1 MDRAK
6 VWLIIRREYLESVRK
21 KSFLFG
27 LVATPLIF
35 VTVMFV
41 PILATGLLADG
52 EVRLAVLDATG
63 VYGEK
68 LREALEGEDPA
79 AEGFRPTVTMW
90 NAKGGPDASEL
101 DDAVAR
107 GELSGWILLPADF
120 EQTGALELHAQSVL
134 DIAALE
140 AVESRATSM
149 LSEKKAADLGLG
161 TEQVRQLLR
170 RAELKV
176 FRAGDGAKETDPEQ
190 LYLRAVVLVM
200 MLFFALLPTG
210 QILMRSVIEEK
221 TNRVVEVLVSSVTPR
236 EIMVGK
242 ILGLGAVGLTL
253 IGAWAAAGGLL
264 ALQTGRATLPIG
276 AAELGVFL
284 LYFFP
289 GYFLY
294 AALLGA
300 VGSVCSSERDAQPF
314 LTPISLL
321 LILPVMAGFAI
332 AQNPDHIAARLLSF
346 VPLITPSL
354 MVFRYTIQPPPA
366 WEIAATWLAL
376 VASTV
381 LMFWIAARVFRTG
394 ILMVGKRPTLPEIA
408 RWVWAR

>member
-1 MDRAK
+1 MNRAK

-52 EVRLAVLDATG
+52 EVHLSVVDETG

-68 LREALEGEDPA
+68 LRAALEADEPGAP
-79 AEGFRPTVTMW
+79 GFHPTVTVW
-90 NAKGGPDASEL
+90 SAGEGPEAAEL

-107 GELSGWILLPADF
+107 GELSGWIRLPAEF

-134 DIAALE
+134 DLAALE
-140 AVESRATSM
+140 AIENRATSI
-149 LSEKKAADLGLG
+149 LSEKKAADLGLAA
-161 TEQVRQLLR
+161 EQVRQLLQP
-170 RAELKV
+170 ADLKV
-176 FRAGDGAKETDPEQ
+176 FRAGDAAKETDPEQ
-190 LYLRAVVLVM
+190 LYLRAVILVM

-221 TNRVVEVLVSSVTPR
+221 ANRVVEVLVSSVTPR

-264 ALQTGRATLPIG
+264 AWRSGSATLPVGGGEIG
-276 AAELGVFL
+276 IFL

-300 VGSVCSSERDAQPF
+300 IGSVCSSERDAQPF

-321 LILPVMAGFAI
+321 LVLPVMAGFAI
-332 AQNPDHIAARLLSF
+332 AQNPDHLAARLLSF
-346 VPLITPSL
+346 VPLVTPSL

-366 WEIAATWLAL
+366 WEIAATWLVL

-381 LMFWIAARVFRTG
+381 GMFWISARVFRTG
-394 ILMVGKRPTLPEIA
+394 ILMIGKRPTLPEIA

>member
-1 MDRAK
+1 MNRAK

-52 EVRLAVLDATG
+52 EVRLSVLDETG

-68 LREALEGEDPA
+68 LRAALEGDEPGA
-79 AEGFRPTVTMW
+79 PGFRPTVTVW
-90 NAKGGPDASEL
+90 SASEGPEAAEL

-107 GELSGWILLPADF
+107 GELSGWIRLPADF
-120 EQTGALELHAQSVL
+120 EQTGALELHAESVL
-134 DIAALE
+134 DLAALE
-140 AVESRATSM
+140 AIENRATSM
-149 LSEKKAADLGLG
+149 LSEKKAADLGLAA
-161 TEQVRQLLR
+161 EQVRRLLQP
-170 RAELKV
+170 AELKV
-176 FRAGDGAKETDPEQ
+176 FRAGDAAKETDPEQ
-190 LYLRAVVLVM
+190 LYLRAVILVM

-221 TNRVVEVLVSSVTPR
+221 ANRVVEVLVSSVTPR

-264 ALQTGRATLPIG
+264 AWQAGRATLPIG
-276 AAELGVFL
+276 AGEIGIFL
-284 LYFFP
+284 LYFLP

-300 VGSVCSSERDAQPF
+300 IGSVCSSERDAQPF

-321 LILPVMAGFAI
+321 LVLPVMAGLSI
-332 AQNPDHIAARLLSF
+332 AQNPDHLAARLLSF
-346 VPLITPSL
+346 VPLVTPSL

-366 WEIAATWLAL
+366 WEIAATWIVL

-381 LMFWIAARVFRTG
+381 GMFWVSARVFRTG